1 MNIRVRYTR
10 GKQVEEIL
18 RVHTNP
24 AVQAPRDHS
33 LQTKREQLDIR
44 RRRTYFAMVYQTS
57 ENKTKAA
64 SGLVICNYDGHK
76 VTNTNL
82 SPSNITSPFEMEDW
96 EVPVSEIRSWTYTLA
111 CTIAYTKGSP
121 LIATS
126 QIGLFG
132 YRNVMSF
139 RDKAMENPLNKRAV
153 LLLAC
158 EGEVLVSTSNS
169 ITKV

>member
-1 MNIRVRYTR
+1 MI
-10 GKQVEEIL
+10 
-18 RVHTNP
+18 
-24 AVQAPRDHS
+24 
-33 LQTKREQLDIR
+33 
-44 RRRTYFAMVYQTS
+44 YQTS

-76 VTNTNL
+76 VTNT
-82 SPSNITSPFEMEDW
+82 SNITSPREMEGW

-111 CTIAYTKGSP
+111 CTIAYMKGSP

-132 YRNVMSF
+132 YRNVMYF

-158 EGEVLVSTSNS
+158 EGEVLVSTSNR
-169 ITKV
+169 ITKI